1 MNSQIVRE
9 SGSRL
14 SLAEARLEEYEKGYK
29 AGLLVGRLRTFVIMR
44 ILGDRWM
51 GWNPKRSQIESNLNR
66 LRGRCEKFVALS
78 LFIREN
84 VHGSLRLDGKCTVL
98 FLIEDLQV
106 LIDRGRASP
115 KLVTPVRAKIVL
127 EAFPMFADIYI
138 DFQKGTGTIT
148 GELPTVA

>member
-66 LRGRCEKFVALS
+66 LRGR
-78 LFIREN
+78 
-84 VHGSLRLDGKCTVL
+84 
-98 FLIEDLQV
+98 
-106 LIDRGRASP
+106 
-115 KLVTPVRAKIVL
+115 
-127 EAFPMFADIYI
+127 
-138 DFQKGTGTIT
+138 
-148 GELPTVA
+148 